1 MNCYQKS
8 YHSERRDNSQETKD
22 SSAIKNNKTR
32 DRTNYG
38 E

>member
-8 YHSERRDNSQETKD
+8 YYSRRDNSQETKD
-22 SSAIKNNKTR
+22 SSAIKNNKTK
-32 DRTNYG
+32 DHTNYG